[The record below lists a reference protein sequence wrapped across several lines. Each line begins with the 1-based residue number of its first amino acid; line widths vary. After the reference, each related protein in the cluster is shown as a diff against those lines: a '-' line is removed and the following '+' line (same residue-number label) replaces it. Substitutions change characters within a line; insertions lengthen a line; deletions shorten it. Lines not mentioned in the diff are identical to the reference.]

1 MTRPRFHIH
10 MTGIAGVAVV
20 ERLPIHDE
28 RGFFERVFCTQEFA
42 ALTQNKPLV
51 QINRTLTKR
60 RGTVRGLHFQYPPAA
75 EIKCVTCLRGELL
88 DVAVDI
94 RAGSPTFLQVHS
106 EFLSADNHKMMVI
119 PAGCAHGFQALTDD
133 CELLYLNTAAHA
145 PELESGLHPTDPQLN
160 VNWSLPLIDLSPR
173 DAERALLDVGFQG
186 ILL

>member
-1 MTRPRFHIH
+1 MTRPRFHSH
-10 MTGIAGVAVV
+10 MTAIDGISVIK
-20 ERLPIHDE
+20 RLPISDE
-28 RGFFERVFCTQEFA
+28 RGFFERVFCTQELA
-42 ALTQNKPLV
+42 AFTHNKPLV

-88 DVAVDI
+88 DVAVDL
-94 RAGSPTFLQVHS
+94 RAGSPTFLQIHS

-119 PAGCAHGFQALTDD
+119 PEGCAHGFQALTDE

-145 PELESGLHPTDPQLN
+145 PELESGLRPTDPRLN
-160 VNWSLPLIDLSPR
+160 FNWPLPIVDLSLR
-173 DAERALLDVGFQG
+173 DAERALLSAEFQG